1 MLDKLVPD
9 GGVRMS
15 GRKQFDVDAA
25 LERAMT
31 AFWEGGFAATSLDRL
46 TAVTGLGRGSLY
58 GTFGS
63 KDELFRSALQRYADR
78 YGERFDAA
86 LEKRREDPAGAIKA
100 FFGVTL
106 DRIADR
112 SVPGGCLVAQSA
124 VEAPTLSPESRELVR
139 VLLARQ
145 HARVR
150 SVLRSAGLRPA
161 KADELTELVVAVNQS
176 LAVLSRAGSSA
187 RELRSVVRATC
198 AAVGEAIRCA
208 GSGAAARVA

>member
-1 MLDKLVPD
+1 
-9 GGVRMS
+9 MS

-25 LERAMT
+25 LDRAMA
-31 AFWEGGFAATSLDRL
+31 AFWEGGFSATSLDTL
-46 TAVTGLGRGSLY
+46 TTVTGLGRGSLY
-58 GTFGS
+58 GAFGS
-63 KDELFRSALQRYADR
+63 KDELFRSALQRYSDR

-86 LEKRREDPAGAIKA
+86 LEKRRNDPVSAVKA

-106 DRIADR
+106 ERIADP
-112 SVPGGCLVAQSA
+112 SVPSGCLLAQSA
-124 VEAPTLSPESRELVR
+124 AEAPTLSPESRELVR

-150 SVLRSAGLRPA
+150 SVLLAAGLRRA
-161 KADELTELVVAVNQS
+161 KADELTDLVVAVNQS

-198 AAVGEAIRCA
+198 AAVGEAVRCA
-208 GSGAAARVA
+208 QGAAAQVA

>member
-1 MLDKLVPD
+1 
-9 GGVRMS
+9 MS

-31 AFWEGGFAATSLDRL
+31 AFWEGGFAATSLDTL
-46 TAVTGLGRGSLY
+46 TTVTGLGRGSLY
-58 GTFGS
+58 GTFGT
-63 KDELFRSALQRYADR
+63 KDELFRGALRRYGDR

-86 LEKRREDPAGAIKA
+86 LEQRRKDPVSALRA

-106 DRIADR
+106 ERIADPAL
-112 SVPGGCLVAQSA
+112 PGGCLLAQSA
-124 VEAPTLSPESRELVR
+124 AEAPTLSQESQALVR
-139 VLLARQ
+139 VLIARQ

-150 SVLRSAGLRPA
+150 SVLLAAGLRPA

-198 AAVGEAIRCA
+198 TAVGDAVRFA
-208 GSGAAARVA
+208 GSDAAGLAG